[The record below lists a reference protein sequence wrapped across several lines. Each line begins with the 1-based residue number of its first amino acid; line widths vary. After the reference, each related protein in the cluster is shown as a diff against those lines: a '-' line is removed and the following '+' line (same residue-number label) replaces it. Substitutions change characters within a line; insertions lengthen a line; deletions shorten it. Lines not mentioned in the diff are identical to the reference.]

1 MTLRSPF
8 AAALQLLRSRKGL
21 TQAEISTH
29 VVQSHVSQLEA
40 AKTTATIDVSYELAS
55 ALNVQPVSLF
65 AMAVAC
71 HQKRTPRETLLE
83 CLAELEGLGL
93 ADTVMS
99 DDLRPVKTPSMV
111 EAQRKR
117 EAVQKLRAQGL
128 TQAEAGR
135 ELGLPKATLRRLWH
149 QSSSK

>member
-40 AKTTATIDVSYELAS
+40 AKTTATIDVSYDLAN
-55 ALNVQPVSLF
+55 ALNVQPVVLY
-65 AMAVAC
+65 AMTVAC

-83 CLAELEGLGL
+83 CLAELEELDL

-99 DDLRPVKTPSMV
+99 DEPRPLKTPSMI

-149 QSSSK
+149 QSSSE